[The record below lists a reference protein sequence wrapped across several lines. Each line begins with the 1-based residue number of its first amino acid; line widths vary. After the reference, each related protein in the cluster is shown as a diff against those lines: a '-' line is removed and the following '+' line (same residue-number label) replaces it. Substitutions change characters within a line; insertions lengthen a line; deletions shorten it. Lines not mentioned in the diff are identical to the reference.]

1 MVDEFQDTNLIQYL
15 LLRQIAERHQNIC
28 VVGDDDQ
35 SIYRWRG
42 AEVGN
47 ILNFE
52 KDFPKTKVI
61 TLEQNYRSTQNILRA
76 ANEMVRRNRS
86 RKEKVLWTENPEG
99 EILTLRC
106 GKRRGRSTFCRP
118 ENHGADPSS
127 LPIKFPWTGGQGLS

>member
-1 MVDEFQDTNLIQYL
+1 MVDEFQDTNRIQYHL
-15 LLRQIAERHQNIC
+15 IRQIAERHQNIC

-42 AEVGN
+42 AEIGN

-52 KDFPKTKVI
+52 KDFPKAKVI

-76 ANEMVRRNRS
+76 ANDLVHQNRW

-99 EILTLRC
+99 EIIILYTARNEEDEARFVVRKIT
-106 GKRRGRSTFCRP
+106 GETRP
-118 ENHGADPSS
+118 ASGPQA
-127 LPIKFPWTGGQGLS
+127 LS